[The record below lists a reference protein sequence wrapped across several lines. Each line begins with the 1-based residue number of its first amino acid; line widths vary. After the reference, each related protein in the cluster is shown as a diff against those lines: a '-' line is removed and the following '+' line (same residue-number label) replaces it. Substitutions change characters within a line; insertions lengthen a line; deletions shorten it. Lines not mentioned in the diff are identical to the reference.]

1 MSYAVGSLISARG
14 REWVVLP
21 ETRDELI
28 IAKPLG
34 GTDDEV
40 TGILPSL
47 EAIEPASFSLPRIEH
62 LGDYRSCRLL
72 RDALRI
78 GFRSSAGPFRSFG
91 RIAVEPRPY
100 QLVPL
105 MMALKL
111 DPVRLLIADDV
122 GVGKTVEACLV
133 ARELLDRGE
142 CTRLCVLCPPHLA
155 EQWQRE
161 LHQKFH
167 IDAELVLAGTV
178 RRLEKHCAIGQSVFE
193 AYPFTV
199 VSIDYIKSDRRRDEF
214 LRTAPELVIIDEAHG
229 ASFDS
234 ARSSGRHQRNLL
246 ARGLSEDADRHL
258 ILVTAT
264 PHSGKEAAFRS
275 LLGLLRPEFLDYPE
289 DLTGQQ
295 NEKFRRE
302 IAGHFTQRRRADIL
316 HFLGEETEFPECE
329 AKEGQYSLSP
339 QYKALFTRA
348 LEYAREIVHDESGG
362 RHRQRVRW
370 WSALALLRSLASS
383 PAAAAATLRSRSATL
398 DTTTVE
404 DANEIGRRQV
414 LDMDD
419 VDSTDASDT
428 VPGGDSY
435 LEEGSDSDLSRRQL
449 LALARK
455 ADELRG
461 DLDEK
466 MLTVVKHLRKLLKD
480 GFRPVVFCRFIQ
492 TAEYLA
498 EQLRERLPRKID
510 IAAVTGLLPPDERER
525 RILDLAASEPRIL
538 VCTDCLSEGINLQE
552 HFDAVVHYDL
562 SWNPTRHEQ
571 REGRVDR
578 FGQPRK
584 MVRTL
589 TYYGQDNQIDG
600 IVLDVLLRKHKQ
612 IKTSLGISIPIPADT
627 EAVVEAIFE
636 GLLLR
641 ESSGGK
647 VANYLPGFD
656 EFIKEDM
663 ARLHADWDN
672 VTERERR
679 SRTMFAQDAMAA
691 RVDDVQRELAA
702 VRSAVGSAPEVQDF
716 VLQAVSALGGH
727 VAARRDGQLDINLAE
742 APRAV
747 REECG
752 HVTTLTA
759 RFRLPV
765 DDGVEF
771 LNRTHP
777 FVEGLAEY
785 VLNTALDEGAENIVA
800 RRCGVIRTASVQRR
814 TTLLLLRHRLHLL
827 TRDAEEESR
836 ALAEDTQIV
845 AYLGAPDNAQWLSPE
860 DVLPLLEAC
869 PQTNILPEQA
879 RTFLQKVI
887 DGHPSL
893 RPRLEVFAQERAE
906 EVKQAHI
913 RVRAAA
919 KMRRSRQVSIE
930 PELPPDIVG
939 IYVYLPAGST

>member
-1 MSYAVGSLISARG
+1 M
-14 REWVVLP
+14 RE
-21 ETRDELI
+21 
-28 IAKPLG
+28 
-34 GTDDEV
+34 
-40 TGILPSL
+40 
-47 EAIEPASFSLPRIEH
+47 
-62 LGDYRSCRLL
+62 
-72 RDALRI
+72 
-78 GFRSSAGPFRSFG
+78 
-91 RIAVEPRPY
+91 
-100 QLVPL
+100 
-105 MMALKL
+105 
-111 DPVRLLIADDV
+111 
-122 GVGKTVEACLV
+122 
-133 ARELLDRGE
+133 
-142 CTRLCVLCPPHLA
+142 
-155 EQWQRE
+155 
-161 LHQKFH
+161 KFH
-167 IDAELVLAGTV
+167 IDAELVLASTV
-178 RRLEKHCAIGQSVFE
+178 RRLEKHCALGQSVFE

-214 LRTAPELVIIDEAHG
+214 LRTAPDLVIVDEAHG
-229 ASFDS
+229 SGFDS
-234 ARSSGRHQRNLL
+234 ARSSGRHQRHLL
-246 ARGLSEDADRHL
+246 VKRLSEDANRHL

-264 PHSGKEAAFRS
+264 PHSGKETAFRS
-275 LLGLLRPEFLDYPE
+275 LLGFLKSEFLEYPE

-295 NEKFRRE
+295 NERFRRE
-302 IAGHFTQRRRADIL
+302 IATHFIQRRRADIL

-329 AKEGQYSLSP
+329 AKEAQYSLSP
-339 QYKALFTRA
+339 QYKALFGKA
-348 LEYAREIVHDESGG
+348 LEYAREIVRDETGG

-383 PAAAAATLRSRSATL
+383 PAAAAATLRSRSAAL

-404 DANEIGRRQV
+404 DADEIGRRQV

-419 VDSTDASDT
+419 VDSVDASDT
-428 VPGGDSY
+428 VPGGDSTS
-435 LEEGSDSDLSRRQL
+435 EESSDSELSRRQL
-449 LALARK
+449 LALARQ

-461 DLDEK
+461 GHDEK
-466 MLTVVKHLRKLLKD
+466 MVTAVKHLRKLVND

-498 EQLRERLPRKID
+498 EQLRERLPNKVA
-510 IAAVTGLLPPDERER
+510 IASVTGLLPPDERER
-525 RILDLAASEPRIL
+525 RILDLASSEPRVL

-584 MVRTL
+584 VVRTL

-647 VANYLPGFD
+647 VADYLPGFD
-656 EFIKEDM
+656 EFFKEDM
-663 ARLHADWDN
+663 ARLHAEWDN

-702 VRSAVGSAPEVQDF
+702 VRSAVGSASDVQDF
-716 VLQAVSALGGH
+716 VLQAVGALGGR
-727 VAARRDGQLDINLAE
+727 VRERKDEQLDIDLSE
-742 APRAV
+742 SPRAV
-747 REECG
+747 REACG
-752 HVTTLTA
+752 HVANMTA

-785 VLNTALDEGAENIVA
+785 VLNTALDEEAEDAVA
-800 RRCGVIRTASVQRR
+800 RRCGVIRTAAVQRR
-814 TTLLLLRHRLHLL
+814 TTLLLVRYRFHLL
-827 TRDAEEESR
+827 TQDGGEESR
-836 ALAEDTQIV
+836 ALAEDTQVV
-845 AYLGAPDNAQWLSPE
+845 AYAGSPDNAEWLAFE
-860 DVLPLLEAC
+860 DIAPLLEAR
-869 PQTNILPEQA
+869 PQANILPEQA
-879 RTFLQKVI
+879 HTFLQKVV
-887 DGHPSL
+887 DGYPSL
-893 RPRLEVFAQERAE
+893 QSRLEGFAQERAGE
-906 EVKQAHI
+906 LREAHL
-913 RVRAAA
+913 RVRQAAR
-919 KMRRSRQVSIE
+919 MRRTRQVSIE
-930 PELPPDIVG
+930 PELPPDVVG
-939 IYVYLPAGST
+939 IYVYLPGATE